1 MTPREQ
7 LEKKQSESHE
17 PKGSEELIVND
28 TAAPRYTADLGTHN
42 ERSAQNWQ
50 DDQDED
56 IFPHEHDGEGRAVK
70 GLDGRTLIDGLGYF
84 SIGLGLTAI
93 LAPKFLSRL
102 TGVGEQ
108 HSKWVR
114 TVGAREL
121 ANGWAILS
129 QEKPVESVWS
139 RVGGDVVDLAMLGAA
154 YVSSGSKKGRVCMT
168 SAAVAGIALLDF
180 VAAQESTRRSKSTS
194 APGASRVSESVM
206 IARSPEELYW
216 FWRNFENLP
225 RFMKHLQSVTSY
237 QSDKTNVGASS
248 RSTPQGDR
256 SHWRA
261 KGPLGTMVEW
271 DAEITQDRPGEM
283 IAWRSLEGSDVDHM
297 GYVKFM
303 NVPGRQETRV
313 RVKMQYRPVAGVVGA
328 NIAKILGSSPDW
340 KIKDDLRRFKQLM
353 ETGEIITTEGQ
364 PSGRPESTSG
374 LHDSTVRG
382 LKPSTRVGRAGSMR

>member
-7 LEKKQSESHE
+7 LEPKKSESPE
-17 PKGSEELIVND
+17 PTGSENLNVIDNE
-28 TAAPRYTADLGTHN
+28 APRYTADLGTHN
-42 ERSAQNWQ
+42 ERPGSRWEE
-50 DDQDED
+50 DED
-56 IFPHEHDGEGRAVK
+56 TFRFEEDGKGRALK
-70 GLDGRTLIDGLGYF
+70 GLDGRTLINGLGYF
-84 SIGLGLTAI
+84 SIGLGVAAI
-93 LAPKFLSRL
+93 LAPKFISRL

-108 HSKWVR
+108 RSKWVR

-139 RVGGDVVDLAMLGAA
+139 RLGGDVMDLAMLGAA
-154 YVSSGSKKGRVCMT
+154 YVSSGSKKGRICAT
-168 SAAVAGIALLDF
+168 SAAVAGLALLDF

-194 APGASRVSESVM
+194 APGASRVSESIM
-206 IARSPEELYW
+206 IDRSAEELYW
-216 FWRNFENLP
+216 FWRKFENLP

-237 QSDKTNVGASS
+237 QSDKPNVAASS
-248 RSTPQGDR
+248 PSSPQGER

-303 NVPGRQETRV
+303 KVRGRQETLV

-364 PSGRPESTSG
+364 PSGRSESTSR
-374 LHDSTVRG
+374 LYDSTSRG
-382 LKPSTRVGRAGSMR
+382 LKPSSRVRGAGSTI